1 MEMYQDIQARQI
13 WAEPGHTQPH
23 CEGYRLPPPG
33 VIILNDTVTL
43 TLNELAIFQPA
54 CESAS
59 SPTATI
65 AANGTLPVY
74 GLGDPFEGSV
84 VPQMFVLGAMLV
96 IAWSLVIMLVITPRT
111 SFVLGT
117 GVGHLGRPAG
127 NSATVISIGG
137 RPWLQKFAALT
148 VGVSLFVATINSFKI
163 IGQQYDNGYQDALAV
178 THVVVNS
185 YEIRIIRVISTT
197 FVWLAQIQTLI
208 RLFPRHREKVIIKW
222 AGFGLI
228 VLDTLFVILNNFVSH
243 DGNGP
248 KTIRPR
254 GYTEVIP
261 VLSYLFELSL
271 NLLYAAWVI
280 YYSFVKRRFAF
291 FHPQMRNIAVVGLM
305 SYVSVLIPVVFF
317 ITDIA
322 KPQIASW
329 GDYIRWVGSAAA
341 SVVVWEWVE
350 RIEALEREE
359 RKNGIL
365 GREIF
370 DGDEAFRIS
379 PSLKLPRWP
388 KGRPRTGGNDTSSST
403 TNSRPSDGVS
413 TETERTEPTDTN
425 EGIQLSDVQA
435 PDFPHKTETQGRDG
449 RKKLLLHTSRPPL
462 TESPI
467 PRSETGSAASTVY
480 AVIHHPPSN
489 SASPAQ
495 DSSLVMGT
503 QLPPTAQAYT
513 EAEAKSHSIAQ
524 NNDLLTQ
531 QQQQQASSRYT
542 HILPGIGNPFK
553 RQRSSPPPEVSRA
566 AVDAAGRP
574 SQARWNNRRNPKQMF
589 RLGRPKT
596 LPADLP
602 IVVIPAQPR
611 GQIWTPPMEDVN
623 ESLSGGAMQNSE
635 IGTNISVNTP
645 QGLDSSLHES
655 RDSNSN
661 TKYASTDRGD
671 SSSTG
676 HQKVEY
682 ISAGHGSA
690 AHMIDRTQSPRSI
703 LPRVD
708 EQIESSETRVND
720 TIESKATP
728 SLPVIPPAG

>member
-1 MEMYQDIQARQI
+1 MYQDISARQI
-13 WAEPGHTQPH
+13 WAEPGHSQPH

-33 VIILNDTVTL
+33 VIILNDTVTI
-43 TLNELAIFQPA
+43 TLDELAIFQPS
-54 CESAS
+54 CEPAS

-74 GLGDPFEGSV
+74 GLGDPFEASV

-96 IAWSLVIMLVITPRT
+96 IAWSLVIILVITPRT

-137 RPWLQKFAALT
+137 RPWLQKFAAFT
-148 VGVSLFVATINSFKI
+148 VGVSLFIAAVNSFKI

-178 THVVVNS
+178 TNGVVNS
-185 YEIRIIRVISTT
+185 YEVRIIRVISTT

-208 RLFPRHREKVIIKW
+208 RLFPRHQEKVIIKW

-228 VLDTLFVILNNFVSH
+228 ILDTLFVILNNFVSH

-254 GYTEVIP
+254 AYTEVIP

-291 FHPQMRNIAVVGLM
+291 FHPQMRNIAVVALM
-305 SYVSVLIPVVFF
+305 SYASVLIPVVFF

-370 DGDEAFRIS
+370 DGDESFGKS
-379 PSLKLPRWP
+379 PTLRFPKWP
-388 KGRPRTGGNDTSSST
+388 LARSRRNGNDTSSSIT
-403 TNSRPSDGVS
+403 DNRPSDGKN
-413 TETERTEPTDTN
+413 TKIARTPPADVVRNIE
-425 EGIQLSDVQA
+425 LSAIQA
-435 PDFPHKTETQGRDG
+435 PGSQQ
-449 RKKLLLHTSRPPL
+449 KLEAQDHSRRRNLPLHTFRPPAA
-462 TESPI
+462 ESPI
-467 PRSETGSAASTVY
+467 PRSDTTSAASTVY
-480 AVIHHPPSN
+480 AVIHHPLSD
-489 SASPAQ
+489 SASPALG
-495 DSSLVMGT
+495 SP
-503 QLPPTAQAYT
+503 LPTGVQPPLTAQ
-513 EAEAKSHSIAQ
+513 ESSSS
-524 NNDLLTQ
+524 TQ
-531 QQQQQASSRYT
+531 DKAPATVQIASSRT
-542 HILPGIGNPFK
+542 RSAIGNPFK
-553 RQRSSPPPEVSRA
+553 RRRSSPPPEVSRN
-566 AVDAAGRP
+566 AVDATGQP
-574 SQARWNNRRNPKQMF
+574 SQARRTSRRSPKYLL
-589 RLGRPKT
+589 RLGRPQT

-602 IVVIPAQPR
+602 IVVVPAQPR
-611 GQIWTPPMEDVN
+611 GQIWTPPAEDTN
-623 ESLSGGAMQNSE
+623 TSPLGEAMPNSE
-635 IGTNISVNTP
+635 TGVNISTS
-645 QGLDSSLHES
+645 LDG
-655 RDSNSN
+655 N
-661 TKYASTDRGD
+661 
-671 SSSTG
+671 
-676 HQKVEY
+676 
-682 ISAGHGSA
+682 
-690 AHMIDRTQSPRSI
+690 HMNDRTPSPRST
-703 LPRVD
+703 LPTVD
-708 EQIESSETRVND
+708 EQTERTETVASSTSEGR
-720 TIESKATP
+720 SG
-728 SLPVIPPAG
+728 SLPVVPPAG